1 MQEAM
6 LIGITAPLHVVHFR
20 ARAKAWTLDGLA
32 LLLCITGA
40 LPLGM

>member
-1 MQEAM
+1 M
-6 LIGITAPLHVVHFR
+6 LIGITAPLHAVHIH
-20 ARAKAWTLDGLA
+20 ARAWRALDGLA